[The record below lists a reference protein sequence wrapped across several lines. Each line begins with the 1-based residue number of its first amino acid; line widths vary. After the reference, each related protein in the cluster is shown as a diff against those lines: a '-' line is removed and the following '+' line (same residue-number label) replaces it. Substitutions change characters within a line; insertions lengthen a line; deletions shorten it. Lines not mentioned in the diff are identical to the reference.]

1 MFRPSCSGWRA
12 ARQAHREDR
21 ALAQLLHC
29 LAASMGR
36 RALLRLDRTQSQARK
51 GLRGHDRL
59 CQSVPLRRIHHAP
72 FTPYREGSVSFETDS
87 ESQPKRPLYCS
98 FVDGV
103 LQDLRLGVKIWCD
116 VDVNN
121 RADDVEEGAVV
132 TMPGAP

>member
-1 MFRPSCSGWRA
+1 
-12 ARQAHREDR
+12 
-21 ALAQLLHC
+21 
-29 LAASMGR
+29 
-36 RALLRLDRTQSQARK
+36 
-51 GLRGHDRL
+51 
-59 CQSVPLRRIHHAP
+59 
-72 FTPYREGSVSFETDS
+72 
-87 ESQPKRPLYCS
+87 LYCS